1 MASESIKGKALH
13 LGGDELANFTMLR
26 FFLWGGGG
34 VVGEKGERFSLGGGR
49 IF

>member
-26 FFLWGGGG
+26 FFLWGGGEL
-34 VVGEKGERFSLGGGR
+34 VEENRVKA
-49 IF
+49 